1 MNELYRLDVLSVSEK
16 YIIPK
21 LNENIEKM
29 KPHFYRDELWYLDHN
44 TETIPVSDEGGIDI
58 PDVISFE
65 DLLFF
70 SDKLKKFLEKQGVDY
85 IFYKKVVISDEVFG
99 IEEVFWLASVP
110 RIDCIDFERSKIE
123 DKDDYDYNDGIVPFY
138 NIENPVIN
146 PVCCGRYEIF
156 RILGAVSNTV
166 YLKEELYRKLSNE
179 RFIGAGFRKI

>member
-70 SDKLKKFLEKQGVDY
+70 SDKLK
-85 IFYKKVVISDEVFG
+85 
-99 IEEVFWLASVP
+99 
-110 RIDCIDFERSKIE
+110 
-123 DKDDYDYNDGIVPFY
+123 PF
-138 NIENPVIN
+138 
-146 PVCCGRYEIF
+146 C
-156 RILGAVSNTV
+156 
-166 YLKEELYRKLSNE
+166 
-179 RFIGAGFRKI
+179 